1 MHASAESLARLAP
14 HIVNLASVG
23 RATDSNGL
31 MTLDLAGALAGL
43 PPGPYLLARVAWVDD
58 LASWRGLIDEVQ
70 ARLRVGFD
78 WEGVI
83 ALAVAE
89 YVWPP
94 GCSTC
99 FGRGEIKK
107 KEYYGEC
114 MKCHGSGYGRMPL
127 ASLADAC
134 GVSGE
139 EWKRTWA
146 SRYERVYRLVSG
158 WGSEVLSHLNRRLD
172 DGD

>member
-14 HIVNLASVG
+14 KIVSLESQASG
-23 RATDSNGL
+23 FGDL
-31 MTLDLAGALAGL
+31 KPLDLAGALAGL
-43 PPGPYLLARVAWVDD
+43 PPGPYLLARVAWIDD
-58 LASWRGLIDEVQ
+58 VAGWRELVAEVKT
-70 ARLRVGFD
+70 RLRVGVD

-83 ALAVAE
+83 ALAAAE
-89 YVWPP
+89 YCWPP
-94 GCSTC
+94 GCSAC
-99 FGRGEIKK
+99 FGRGGIKK

-114 MKCHGSGYGRMPL
+114 MACHGSGYGRVPL

-139 EWKRTWA
+139 EWKRTWV

-158 WGSEVLSHLNRRLD
+158 WGSTVLEHLRERLGEAD
-172 DGD
+172 